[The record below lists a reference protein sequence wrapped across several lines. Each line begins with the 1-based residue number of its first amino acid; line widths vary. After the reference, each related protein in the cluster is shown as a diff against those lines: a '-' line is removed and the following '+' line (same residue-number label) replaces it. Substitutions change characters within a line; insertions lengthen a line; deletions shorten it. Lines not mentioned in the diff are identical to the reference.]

1 MEPGIRAGVA
11 FSFLS
16 DRPNARFRGL
26 ASTIV
31 LDGTLVSGIG
41 TEGSRGKRVNLPPVA
56 DTTVIHRLSRAVAV
70 LHLGENVVEFM
81 PPNALASKAYAGSHD
96 GATTLLFLSGIE
108 LRR

>member
-1 MEPGIRAGVA
+1 MHNYAKKIPGPHEVEPGIRAGVA

-41 TEGSRGKRVNLPPVA
+41 TEGSRG
-56 DTTVIHRLSRAVAV
+56 
-70 LHLGENVVEFM
+70 
-81 PPNALASKAYAGSHD
+81 
-96 GATTLLFLSGIE
+96 
-108 LRR
+108 